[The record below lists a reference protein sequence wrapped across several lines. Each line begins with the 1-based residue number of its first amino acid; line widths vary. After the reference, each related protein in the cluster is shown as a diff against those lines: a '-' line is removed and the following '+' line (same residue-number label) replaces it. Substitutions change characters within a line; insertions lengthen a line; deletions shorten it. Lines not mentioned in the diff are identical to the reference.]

1 MTAAGL
7 KVARG
12 FALPV
17 DVAGE
22 AIAIL
27 AKRGAGK
34 TNTGRVLVEEL
45 AAAHVQTVVL
55 DPVSSW
61 WGLRSSADGKG
72 EGLPVP
78 ILGGAH
84 GDVPLQPTAGA
95 LLADVVVDT
104 GQSIV
109 LDLSDFSK
117 GDQRRFVT
125 DFAERLYQRK
135 ARERQLLH
143 LVLEESD
150 EFVPQRVNA
159 GDARMVGSIE
169 QLVRRGRGRG
179 IGLTMIT
186 QRSASLNKAV
196 LTQAD
201 VLIAMRTTGPQD
213 KKAIEAW
220 VEKQDVDGADDVVP
234 SLAGLE
240 TGEAWIWNPERGVL
254 KRTQIRLART
264 FDSSKTPKAGERRV
278 EPQRTA
284 AIDLT
289 KLGAEIEA
297 TAERAKASDPTE
309 LRKKLNAVERE
320 RDHLHVEKTN
330 LETRVQR
337 LEQEL
342 AERPP
347 ETERVEVP
355 VLQPELVG
363 RLEKALLDATELGL
377 QLKAVGSNIR
387 TIGDET
393 RIALNGAG
401 TATKE
406 AQHGRPEPAR
416 PRPAPERAP
425 QPAQA
430 ARQDRPD
437 ARRPPPREDGDVR
450 PSGPQQRILDALA
463 ALEAIG
469 LNDAHKTQL
478 ALFAQASPKSSS
490 YTNNLGHLNNQLGLI
505 CYPAPGRVA
514 LTQDGRAI
522 ADASGAPTSTEE
534 LHRFVYG
541 LVGGAKARLLEALI
555 AQYPGDLS
563 KDELAERAG
572 ASATSSS
579 FTNNLGTL
587 RSLGLIDYPG
597 PGRIVALPVL
607 FLEERA

>member
-1 MTAAGL
+1 MSGL
-7 KVARG
+7 RIARG
-12 FALPV
+12 VALPV

-45 AAAHVQTVVL
+45 ADARVQTIVL
-55 DPVSSW
+55 DPVGAW
-61 WGLRSSADGKG
+61 WGLRSSADGKTV
-72 EGLPVP
+72 GLAMPV
-78 ILGGAH
+78 LGGAH
-84 GDVPLQPTAGA
+84 GDVPLQATAGA

-104 GQSIV
+104 GQSVV

-117 GDQRRFVT
+117 SDQRRFVT

-135 ARERQLLH
+135 ARVRDLLH
-143 LVLEESD
+143 LVLEEAD
-150 EFVPQRVNA
+150 EFVPQRVNS
-159 GDARMVGSIE
+159 GDARMVGAIE

-213 KKAIEAW
+213 RKAIEAW

-234 SLAGLE
+234 SLSTLE
-240 TGEAWIWNPERGVL
+240 TGEAWIWNPERAVL
-254 KRTQIRLART
+254 KRTKIRLAHT
-264 FDSSKTPKAGERRV
+264 FDSSSTPKAGERRV
-278 EPQRTA
+278 EPKQLA
-284 AIDLT
+284 PIDLT

-297 TAERAKASDPTE
+297 TAERAKENDPAE
-309 LRKKLNAVERE
+309 LRKRVRGLELELEKQKIATDTLARRRDDLERFIE
-320 RDHLHVEKTN
+320 
-330 LETRVQR
+330 
-337 LEQEL
+337 
-342 AERPP
+342 ARPA

-355 VLQPELVG
+355 VLDPKVAE
-363 RLEKALLDATELGL
+363 RLTAALLEANELGSR
-377 QLKAVGSNIR
+377 LKA
-387 TIGDET
+387 IGGNFREIAEET
-393 RIALNGAG
+393 RIAIARTTQEADGG
-401 TATKE
+401 RTK
-406 AQHGRPEPAR
+406 
-416 PRPAPERAP
+416 PAPTAAPAARAP
-425 QPAQA
+425 QPVQA

-437 ARRPPPREDGDVR
+437 TRRPGPREDGDVR

-469 LNDAHKTQL
+469 LTDAHKTQL

-505 CYPAPGRVA
+505 CYPSPGRVA
-514 LTQDGRAI
+514 LTPAGRVI
-522 ADASGAPTSTEE
+522 ADASGAPTSTDE

-607 FLEERA
+607 FLEARA